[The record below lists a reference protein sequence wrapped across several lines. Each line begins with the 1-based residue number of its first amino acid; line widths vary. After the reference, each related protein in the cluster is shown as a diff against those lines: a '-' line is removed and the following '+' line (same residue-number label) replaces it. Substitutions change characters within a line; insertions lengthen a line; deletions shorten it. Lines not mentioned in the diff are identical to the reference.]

1 MSIIKIT
8 KQFSFEMAHALRN
21 YDGLC
26 RNIHG
31 HSYKMDITLAGQPL
45 HDETSPKNGMVM
57 DFGDLKKL
65 VNEEIISLLD
75 HALVLNAKTDAQLV
89 EVLKQNYEKIVTVDF
104 QPTTENLLNFIAE
117 KIQTRL
123 PDDVKLS
130 CVRLRE
136 TDTSYAEWCENQ
148 VTGNR

>member
-45 HDETSPKNGMVM
+45 HDENSPKNGMVM
-57 DFGDLKKL
+57 DFGDLKRL

-75 HALVLNAKTDAQLV
+75 HALVLNAKSDTQLI
-89 EVLKQNYEKIVTVDF
+89 EVLKQNYENIVTVDF
-104 QPTTENLLNFIAE
+104 QPTTENLLNFIAG
-117 KIQTRL
+117 KIQSRL
-123 PDDVKLS
+123 PETVTLT

-136 TDTSYAEWCENQ
+136 TDTSYAEWCN
-148 VTGNR
+148 

>member
-45 HDETSPKNGMVM
+45 HDESSPKNGMVM
-57 DFGDLKKL
+57 DFGDLKRL

-75 HALVLNAKTDAQLV
+75 HAWVLSDKTDNQLI
-89 EVLKQNYEKIVTVDF
+89 EILKQNYEKIVIVDF

-117 KIQTRL
+117 KIQSRL
-123 PDDVKLS
+123 PNNLKLN

-136 TDTSYAEWCENQ
+136 TDTSYAEWEA
-148 VTGNR
+148 

>member
-45 HDETSPKNGMVM
+45 HDESSPKNGMVM
-57 DFGDLKKL
+57 DFGDLKRL

-89 EVLKQNYEKIVTVDF
+89 DVLKQNYEKIVTVDF
-104 QPTTENLLNFIAE
+104 QPTTENLLGFIAG
-117 KIQTRL
+117 KLQKRL
-123 PDDVKLS
+123 PETVTLV
-130 CVRLRE
+130 CIRLRE
-136 TDTSYAEWCENQ
+136 TDTSYAEWCEE
-148 VTGNR
+148 

>member
-57 DFGDLKKL
+57 DFGDLKRL

-75 HALVLNAKTDAQLV
+75 HALVLNDKTDDQLV
-89 EVLKQNYEKIVTVDF
+89 AVLKQNYEKIVTVDF
-104 QPTTENLLNFIAE
+104 QPTTENLLNFIAS
-117 KIQTRL
+117 KLKKRL
-123 PDDVKLS
+123 PETVKL
-130 CVRLRE
+130 CRIRLRE
-136 TDTSYAEWCENQ
+136 TDTSYADWEE
-148 VTGNR
+148 

>member
-75 HALVLNAKTDAQLV
+75 HALVLNAKTDAQLI
-89 EVLKQNYEKIVTVDF
+89 ETLKQNFEKIVVVEF
-104 QPTTENLLNFIAE
+104 QPTTENLLNFIAN
-117 KIQTRL
+117 KLKTRL
-123 PDDVKLS
+123 PENVNL
-130 CVRLRE
+130 CRIRLRE
-136 TDTSYAEWCENQ
+136 TDTSYAEWCED
-148 VTGNR
+148 

>member
-75 HALVLNAKTDAQLV
+75 HALGLNAKTDAQLV

-117 KIQTRL
+117 KIKTRL
-123 PDDVKLS
+123 PNDVKLS
-130 CVRLRE
+130 CLRLRE
-136 TDTSYAEWCENQ
+136 TDTSYAEWCED
-148 VTGNR
+148 

>member
-45 HDETSPKNGMVM
+45 HDESSPKNGMVM
-57 DFGDLKKL
+57 DFGDLKRL

-89 EVLKQNYEKIVTVDF
+89 DVLKQNYEKIVIVDF

-117 KIQTRL
+117 KIQSRL
-123 PDDVKLS
+123 PNNLKLN

-136 TDTSYAEWCENQ
+136 TDTSYAEWEA
-148 VTGNR
+148 

>member
-31 HSYKMDITLAGQPL
+31 HSYKMDITLAGRPL
-45 HDETSPKNGMVM
+45 NDDNSPKNGMVM

-65 VNEEIISLLD
+65 VNEEVISLLD
-75 HALVLNAKTDAQLV
+75 HALVLNAKNAPRLID
-89 EVLKQNYEKIVTVDF
+89 VLKQNFDKIVVVEF
-104 QPTTENLLNFIAE
+104 QPTTENLLDFIAG
-117 KIQTRL
+117 KIKQRL
-123 PDDVKLS
+123 PETVKL
-130 CVRLRE
+130 CRVRLRE
-136 TDTSYAEWCENQ
+136 TDTSYADWEE
-148 VTGNR
+148 

>member
-31 HSYKMDITLAGQPL
+31 HSYKMDITLAGKPL
-45 HDETSPKNGMVM
+45 QDESSPKNGMVM
-57 DFGDLKKL
+57 DFGDLKRL

-75 HALVLNAKTDAQLV
+75 HALVLNAKTDNQLI
-89 EVLKQNYEKIVTVDF
+89 EVLKQNYEKIVTVEF

-117 KIQTRL
+117 KIQARL
-123 PDDVKLS
+123 PNAVKLN

-136 TDTSYAEWCENQ
+136 TDTSYAEWCC
-148 VTGNR
+148 

>member
-45 HDETSPKNGMVM
+45 HDDFSPKNGMVM

-65 VNEEIISLLD
+65 VNEEVISLLD
-75 HALVLNAKTDAQLV
+75 HALVLNDKTDAQLID
-89 EVLKQNYEKIVTVDF
+89 VLKQNYEKIVTVDF
-104 QPTTENLLNFIAE
+104 QPTTENLLNFIAD
-117 KIQTRL
+117 KIQSRL
-123 PDDVKLS
+123 PNEVKLS

-136 TDTSYAEWCENQ
+136 TDTSYAEWCE
-148 VTGNR
+148 

>member
-45 HDETSPKNGMVM
+45 HDESSPKNGMVM

-89 EVLKQNYEKIVTVDF
+89 NVLKQNYEKIVTVDF
-104 QPTTENLLNFIAE
+104 QPTTENLLNFIAI
-117 KIQTRL
+117 KLKTRL
-123 PDDVKLS
+123 PENVKL
-130 CVRLRE
+130 CRIRLRE
-136 TDTSYAEWCENQ
+136 TDTSYAEWCED
-148 VTGNR
+148 

>member
-45 HDETSPKNGMVM
+45 HDENSPKNGMVM
-57 DFGDLKKL
+57 DFGDLKRL

-75 HALVLNAKTDAQLV
+75 HALVLNAQTDAQLID
-89 EVLKQNYEKIVTVDF
+89 VLKQNYEKIVTVDF
-104 QPTTENLLNFIAE
+104 QPTTENLLEFIAS
-117 KIQTRL
+117 KIKKRL
-123 PDDVKLS
+123 PERVALT

-136 TDTSYAEWCENQ
+136 TDTSYAEWCEE
-148 VTGNR
+148 

>member
-45 HDETSPKNGMVM
+45 HDENSPKNGMVM
-57 DFGDLKKL
+57 DFGLLKKI

-75 HALVLNAKTDAQLV
+75 HALVLNAKTDPQLV
-89 EVLKQNYEKIVTVDF
+89 DALKQHYEKIVTVEF
-104 QPTTENLLNFIAE
+104 QPTTENLLGYIAG
-117 KIQTRL
+117 KLQKRL
-123 PDDVKLS
+123 PETVALA

-136 TDTSYAEWCENQ
+136 TDTSYAEWIP
-148 VTGNR
+148 

>member
-1 MSIIKIT
+1 MSITKIT

-45 HDETSPKNGMVM
+45 HDENSPKNGMVM
-57 DFGDLKKL
+57 DFGDLKRL
-65 VNEEIISLLD
+65 VNEEVISLLD
-75 HALVLNAKTDAQLV
+75 HALVLNSKTDAQLV

-104 QPTTENLLNFIAE
+104 QPTTENLLEFIAA
-117 KIQTRL
+117 KIQSRL
-123 PDDVKLS
+123 PETVTLT

-136 TDTSYAEWCENQ
+136 TDTSYAEWCN
-148 VTGNR
+148 

>member
-45 HDETSPKNGMVM
+45 QDESSPKNGMVM
-57 DFGDLKKL
+57 DFGDLKRL
-65 VNEEIISLLD
+65 VNEEVISLLD
-75 HALVLNAKTDAQLV
+75 HALVLNAKTDAQLIDT
-89 EVLKQNYEKIVTVDF
+89 LKQNYEKIVTVDF
-104 QPTTENLLNFIAE
+104 QPTTENLLIFISE
-117 KIQTRL
+117 KIKKRL
-123 PDDVKLS
+123 PVTVKL
-130 CVRLRE
+130 CRIRLRE
-136 TDTSYAEWCENQ
+136 TDTSYADWEE
-148 VTGNR
+148 

>member
-45 HDETSPKNGMVM
+45 NDDNSPKNGMVM

-65 VNEEIISLLD
+65 VNEEVISLLD
-75 HALVLNAKTDAQLV
+75 HALVLNAKTDTQLI
-89 EVLKQNYEKIVTVDF
+89 EVLKQNFEKIVVVEF
-104 QPTTENLLNFIAE
+104 QPTTENLLNFIAG
-117 KIQTRL
+117 KLKQRL
-123 PDDVKLS
+123 PETVKL
-130 CVRLRE
+130 CRVRLRE
-136 TDTSYAEWCENQ
+136 TDTSYADWEE
-148 VTGNR
+148 

>member
-45 HDETSPKNGMVM
+45 HDESSPKNGMVM
-57 DFGDLKKL
+57 DFGDLKRL

-75 HALVLNAKTDAQLV
+75 HALVLNAKTDNQLI
-89 EVLKQNYEKIVTVDF
+89 EVLKQNYEKIVTVEF

-117 KIQTRL
+117 KIQARL
-123 PDDVKLS
+123 PNDVKLN

-136 TDTSYAEWCENQ
+136 TDTSYAEWCC
-148 VTGNR
+148 

>member
-45 HDETSPKNGMVM
+45 HDESSPKNGMVM
-57 DFGDLKKL
+57 DFGDLKRL
-65 VNEEIISLLD
+65 VNEEIISLFD
-75 HALVLNAKTDAQLV
+75 HALVLNAKTDTQLI
-89 EVLKQNYEKIVTVDF
+89 ELLKQNFEKIVVVEF
-104 QPTTENLLNFIAE
+104 QPTTENLLNFIAD
-117 KIQTRL
+117 KLKKRL
-123 PDDVKLS
+123 PGTVKL
-130 CVRLRE
+130 CRIRLRE
-136 TDTSYAEWCENQ
+136 TDTSYADWEE
-148 VTGNR
+148 

>member
-45 HDETSPKNGMVM
+45 RDEFSPKNGMVM
-57 DFGDLKKL
+57 DFGDLKRI

-75 HALVLNAKTDAQLV
+75 HALVLNAKTDTQLV
-89 EVLKQNYEKIVTVDF
+89 DVLKQNYEKIVIVEF
-104 QPTTENLLNFIAE
+104 QPTTENLLNFIADKLKAKLSE
-117 KIQTRL
+117 R
-123 PDDVKLS
+123 VKLTRI
-130 CVRLRE
+130 RLRE
-136 TDTSYAEWCENQ
+136 TDTSYADWEE
-148 VTGNR
+148 

>member
-1 MSIIKIT
+1 MSTIKIT

-45 HDETSPKNGMVM
+45 HDESSPKNGMVM
-57 DFGDLKKL
+57 DFGDLKRL

-75 HALVLNAKTDAQLV
+75 HALVLSDKTDNQLI
-89 EVLKQNYEKIVTVDF
+89 EILKQNYEKIVIVDF
-104 QPTTENLLNFIAE
+104 QPTTENLLNFIAD
-117 KIQTRL
+117 KIKARL
-123 PDDVKLS
+123 PERVALT

-136 TDTSYAEWCENQ
+136 TDTSYAEWIP
-148 VTGNR
+148 

>member
-45 HDETSPKNGMVM
+45 HDENSPKNGMVM
-57 DFGDLKKL
+57 DFGDLKRL
-65 VNEEIISLLD
+65 VNEEVISLLD
-75 HALVLNAKTDAQLV
+75 HALVLNAKTDPQLV

-104 QPTTENLLNFIAE
+104 QPTTENLLEFIAG
-117 KIQTRL
+117 KIKSRL
-123 PDDVKLS
+123 PETVTLA

-136 TDTSYAEWCENQ
+136 TDTSYAEWCDC
-148 VTGNR
+148 

>member
-1 MSIIKIT
+1 MSTIKIT

-45 HDETSPKNGMVM
+45 HDESSPKNGMVM
-57 DFGDLKKL
+57 DFGDLKRL

-75 HALVLNAKTDAQLV
+75 HALVLSDKTDNQLI
-89 EVLKQNYEKIVTVDF
+89 EILKQNYEKIVIVDF

-117 KIQTRL
+117 KIQSRL
-123 PDDVKLS
+123 PNNLKLN

-136 TDTSYAEWCENQ
+136 TDTSYAEWEA
-148 VTGNR
+148 

>member
-45 HDETSPKNGMVM
+45 HDENSPKNGMVM
-57 DFGDLKKL
+57 DFGDLKRL
-65 VNEEIISLLD
+65 VNEEVISLLD
-75 HALVLNAKTDAQLV
+75 HSLVLNAKTDTQLI
-89 EVLKQNYEKIVTVDF
+89 EILKQNYENIVTVDF
-104 QPTTENLLNFIAE
+104 QPTTENLLEFIAA
-117 KIQTRL
+117 KIQSRL
-123 PDDVKLS
+123 PETVTLT

-136 TDTSYAEWCENQ
+136 TDTSYAEWCAY
-148 VTGNR
+148 

>member
-45 HDETSPKNGMVM
+45 HDENSPKNGMVM
-57 DFGDLKKL
+57 DFGDLKRL
-65 VNEEIISLLD
+65 VNEEVISLLD
-75 HALVLNAKTDAQLV
+75 HALVLNSKTDAQLV

-104 QPTTENLLNFIAE
+104 QPTTENLLEFIAG
-117 KIQTRL
+117 KIQSRL
-123 PDDVKLS
+123 PETVTLT

-136 TDTSYAEWCENQ
+136 TDTSYAEWCN
-148 VTGNR
+148 

>member
-45 HDETSPKNGMVM
+45 HDESSPKNGMVM
-57 DFGDLKKL
+57 DFGDLKRL
-65 VNEEIISLLD
+65 VNEEIISLCD
-75 HALVLNAKTDAQLV
+75 HALVLNAKTDAQLID
-89 EVLKQNYEKIVTVDF
+89 VLKQNYEKIVTVEF
-104 QPTTENLLNFIAE
+104 QPTTENLLNFIADKLKE
-117 KIQTRL
+117 RL
-123 PDDVKLS
+123 PETVKL
-130 CVRLRE
+130 CRIRLRE
-136 TDTSYAEWCENQ
+136 TDTSYADWEE
-148 VTGNR
+148 

>member
-45 HDETSPKNGMVM
+45 HDENAPKNGMVM
-57 DFGDLKKL
+57 DFGDLKRL
-65 VNEEIISLLD
+65 VNEEVISLLD
-75 HALVLNAKTDAQLV
+75 HALVLNSKTDAQLI

-104 QPTTENLLNFIAE
+104 QPTTENLLEFIAA
-117 KIQTRL
+117 KIQSRL
-123 PDDVKLS
+123 PETVTLT

-136 TDTSYAEWCENQ
+136 TDTSYAEWCN
-148 VTGNR
+148 

>member
-45 HDETSPKNGMVM
+45 YDESSPKNGMVM

-75 HALVLNAKTDAQLV
+75 HALVLNNKTDEKLV
-89 EVLKQNYEKIVTVDF
+89 EMLKQNFEKIVVVDF
-104 QPTTENLLNFIAE
+104 QPTTENLLNFIAD
-117 KIQTRL
+117 KLKAKL
-123 PDDVKLS
+123 PNRVSLT

-136 TDTSYAEWCENQ
+136 TDTSYAEWCEE
-148 VTGNR
+148 

>member
-45 HDETSPKNGMVM
+45 HDENSPKNGMVM
-57 DFGDLKKL
+57 DFGDLKRL
-65 VNEEIISLLD
+65 VNEEVILLLD
-75 HALVLNAKTDAQLV
+75 HALVLNAKTDAQLI

-104 QPTTENLLNFIAE
+104 QPTTENLLNYIAG
-117 KIQTRL
+117 KIQSRL
-123 PDDVKLS
+123 PETVTLA

-136 TDTSYAEWCENQ
+136 TDTSYAEWIP
-148 VTGNR
+148 

>member
-45 HDETSPKNGMVM
+45 HDESSPKNGMVM
-57 DFGDLKKL
+57 DFGDLKRL

-75 HALVLNAKTDAQLV
+75 HALVLNDKTDPQLIG
-89 EVLKQNYEKIVTVDF
+89 VLKQNYEKIVTVEF
-104 QPTTENLLNFIAE
+104 QPTTENLLNFIAA
-117 KIQTRL
+117 KIQSRL
-123 PDDVKLS
+123 PETVTLS

-136 TDTSYAEWCENQ
+136 TDTSYAEWIL
-148 VTGNR
+148 

>member
-45 HDETSPKNGMVM
+45 HDESSPKNGMVM
-57 DFGDLKKL
+57 DFSDLKRL

-75 HALVLNAKTDAQLV
+75 HALVLNEKNDPQLI
-89 EVLKQNYEKIVTVDF
+89 EILKQNFEKIVVVDF
-104 QPTTENLLNFIAE
+104 QPTTENLLNYIAD
-117 KIQTRL
+117 KLKRRL
-123 PDDVKLS
+123 PETVKL
-130 CVRLRE
+130 CRIRLRE
-136 TDTSYAEWCENQ
+136 TDTSYAEWEE
-148 VTGNR
+148 

>member
-45 HDETSPKNGMVM
+45 HDESSPKNGMVM
-57 DFGDLKKL
+57 DFGDLKRL

-75 HALVLNAKTDAQLV
+75 HALVLNAKTDAKLV
-89 EVLKQNYEKIVTVDF
+89 EALKQNYEKIVIVDF
-104 QPTTENLLNFIAE
+104 QPTTENLLNFIADKLKAKLSE
-117 KIQTRL
+117 R
-123 PDDVKLS
+123 VKLTRI
-130 CVRLRE
+130 RLRE
-136 TDTSYAEWCENQ
+136 TDTSYADWEE
-148 VTGNR
+148 

>member
-45 HDETSPKNGMVM
+45 QDDNSPKNGMVM

-65 VNEEIISLLD
+65 VNEEVISLLD
-75 HALVLNAKTDAQLV
+75 HALVLNAKTDTQLI
-89 EVLKQNYEKIVTVDF
+89 EMLKQNFEKIVVVEF
-104 QPTTENLLNFIAE
+104 QPTTENLLNFIAG
-117 KIQTRL
+117 KLKQRL
-123 PDDVKLS
+123 PETVKL
-130 CVRLRE
+130 CRVRLRE
-136 TDTSYAEWCENQ
+136 TDTSYADWEE
-148 VTGNR
+148 

>member
-31 HSYKMDITLAGQPL
+31 HSYKMDITLAGHPL
-45 HDETSPKNGMVM
+45 LDETSPKNGMVM

-75 HALVLNAKTDAQLV
+75 HALVLNNKTDEKLV
-89 EVLKQNYEKIVTVDF
+89 GMLKQNFEKIVVVDF
-104 QPTTENLLNFIAE
+104 QPTTENLLNFIAD
-117 KIQTRL
+117 KLKAKL
-123 PDDVKLS
+123 PNRVSLT

-136 TDTSYAEWCENQ
+136 TDTSYAEWCEE
-148 VTGNR
+148 

>member
-45 HDETSPKNGMVM
+45 QDESSPKNGMVM
-57 DFGDLKKL
+57 DFGDLKRL

-89 EVLKQNYEKIVTVDF
+89 DVLKQNYEKIVTGDF
-104 QPTTENLLNFIAE
+104 QPTTENLLEFIAA
-117 KIQTRL
+117 KIQSRL
-123 PDDVKLS
+123 PNDVKLN

-136 TDTSYAEWCENQ
+136 TDTSYAEWC
-148 VTGNR
+148 GC

>member
-45 HDETSPKNGMVM
+45 RDENKPKNGMVM
-57 DFGDLKKL
+57 DFGDLKRL
-65 VNEEIISLLD
+65 VNEEVISLLD
-75 HALVLNAKTDAQLV
+75 HALVLNSKTDAQLV

-104 QPTTENLLNFIAE
+104 QPTTENLLEFIAA
-117 KIQTRL
+117 KIQSRL
-123 PDDVKLS
+123 PETVTLT

-136 TDTSYAEWCENQ
+136 TDTSYAEWCAY
-148 VTGNR
+148 

>member
-45 HDETSPKNGMVM
+45 HDESSPKNGMLM

-75 HALVLNAKTDAQLV
+75 HALVLNAKTDAQLI
-89 EVLKQNYEKIVTVDF
+89 ETLKQNFEKIVVVEF
-104 QPTTENLLNFIAE
+104 QPTTENLLNFIAN
-117 KIQTRL
+117 KLKTRL
-123 PDDVKLS
+123 PENVNL
-130 CVRLRE
+130 CRIRLRE
-136 TDTSYAEWCENQ
+136 TDTSYAEWCED
-148 VTGNR
+148 

>member
-45 HDETSPKNGMVM
+45 RDENSPKNGMVM
-57 DFGDLKKL
+57 DFGDLKRL
-65 VNEEIISLLD
+65 VNEEVISLLD
-75 HALVLNAKTDAQLV
+75 HALVLNSKTDAQLV

-104 QPTTENLLNFIAE
+104 QPTTENLLEFIAA
-117 KIQTRL
+117 KIQSRL
-123 PDDVKLS
+123 PETVTLT

-136 TDTSYAEWCENQ
+136 TDTSYAEWCN
-148 VTGNR
+148 